1 MLDSA
6 HAAPRFAAGDSHG
19 FAWVYRFGADG
30 RATLAQPDDD
40 FRLDAPGEGFVW
52 VHLNLADK
60 RAQEWLSAQETI
72 PEAAR
77 RMLTSSGEHQHLDQ
91 ADRYIFGV
99 TVDLVRELDKTS
111 ETIGHLRFMLG
122 ERFLLS
128 ARRHPLQGP
137 EAARAEIE
145 SGRLLV
151 APAALFEAIV
161 DRVIDALAL
170 AIQAHVDELNEIE
183 DRVLDFELHDER
195 KRLGPIRRA
204 SARLHRQLTGMRSI
218 FHRFEIQAQAAYSGD
233 VRAAAT
239 RLVQRID
246 SLHEELHST
255 QERARLLQEETSA
268 KLTNETNRNLAL
280 LTAVTTL
287 LLPPTFI
294 TGMFGM
300 NVKGLLFADND
311 YGFLYAMLICALSS
325 LLVYLLMRRM
335 GILR

>member
-1 MLDSA
+1 MLDA
-6 HAAPRFAAGDSHG
+6 TREPPILAAAETHG
-19 FAWVYRFGADG
+19 FAWVYRFSADG
-30 RATLAQPDDD
+30 QATLTQPGDD

-52 VHLNLADK
+52 AHLNLSNK
-60 RAQEWLSAQETI
+60 RAQEWLTRQETI

-77 RMLTSSGEHQHLDQ
+77 RMMATPGEHQHLDQ
-91 ADRYIFGV
+91 GGGFIFGV
-99 TVDLVRELDKTS
+99 IVDLVRELDKTS
-111 ETIGHLRFMLG
+111 ETIGHLRFVMG

-145 SGRLLV
+145 SGRRLV

-170 AIQAHVDELNEIE
+170 TIQAHVDALNEIE
-183 DRVLDFELHDER
+183 DRVLDVELHDER

-218 FHRFEIQAQAAYSGD
+218 FHRFEIQAQANYSGE

-246 SLHEELHST
+246 SLHEELHAT
-255 QERARLLQEETSA
+255 QERARLLQDETAA

-287 LLPPTFI
+287 LLPPTFL

-300 NVKGLLFADND
+300 NLKGLLFADND
-311 YGFLYAMLICALSS
+311 FGFLYALLMCALSS
-325 LLVYLLMRRM
+325 LLVYLLMRRI